1 MTTILLIRHGES
13 KTNQKGVF
21 SGHINIALTKMGKEQ
36 ARLTA
41 GFVASNYKVDAV
53 YSSDLKR
60 AFYTGKCIAK
70 KCKVKIYKDKRLREI
85 FAGEWEN
92 QKGDDLIKRQD
103 YQPWLK
109 DIALAKPTG
118 GETVKDLANRVWEA
132 VNQIAESNPNKTIA
146 ITAHGTPIRAVQSLV
161 RYGNISKMRD
171 IPWVSN
177 ASVSVFTFDNGVWAE
192 KAVSLDSHLNGLV
205 TKISDKF

>member
-1 MTTILLIRHGES
+1 MTTIILVRHGES
-13 KTNQKGVF
+13 RTNQKGVF
-21 SGHINIALTKMGKEQ
+21 SGHINVALTKMGKKQ
-36 ARLTA
+36 AHLTA
-41 GFVASNYKVDAV
+41 EFIKENFKVDKV

-60 AFYTGKCIAK
+60 AFYTGKCISK
-70 KCKVKIYKDKRLREI
+70 KCKVKIEKDKRLREI

-92 QKGDDLIKRQD
+92 QKGDDLVKRQD

-109 DIALAKPTG
+109 DIALAEPTK
-118 GETVKDLANRVWEA
+118 GERVKDLADRVWKA
-132 VNQIAESNPNKTIA
+132 VNEIANANPDKTIA

-161 RYGNISKMRD
+161 RCGNLSQMKN

-177 ASVSVFTFDNGVWAE
+177 ASVSVFEFDNGVWTE